1 MAKKKATK
9 GRPKKAES
17 DRVVKFSVSLPR
29 ENVDWLDSQ
38 GSNRSTVIGL
48 LIEIAM
54 ASKKGK
60 KQ

>member
-1 MAKKKATK
+1 MKKKKAAK
-9 GRPKKAES
+9 GRPKKAAT

-29 ENVDWLDSQ
+29 EKMKWIDSQ
-38 GSNRSTVIGL
+38 GGRSLAISQ